1 MIILFTLFHLLH
13 VVNSRIEHL
22 PKGKFAKKVTLINR
36 SDQVGKPLA
45 ALLARGGY
53 FVDAFGL
60 KEMES
65 WAFTNE
71 RFHRA
76 LEPLS
81 STINY
86 AQSIRTSG
94 SVITGVPDEAFT
106 LSLETLPNDANIIDF
121 ALPSHNIDEAAL
133 EKMTKWSGSLVQR
146 MGRITS
152 LMLMQNLVKVCG
164 DAQ

>member
-1 MIILFTLFHLLH
+1 MTL
-13 VVNSRIEHL
+13 V
-22 PKGKFAKKVTLINR
+22 NR

-45 ALLARGGY
+45 ALLARQGY

-81 STINY
+81 DTINY
-86 AQSIRTSG
+86 AQSMRTSG
-94 SVITGVPDEAFT
+94 TVITGVPDEAFT
-106 LSLETLPNDANIIDF
+106 LPLETLPNDANIIDF
-121 ALPSHNIDEAAL
+121 ALPSHNIDVTAL
-133 EKMTKWSGSLVQR
+133 DAKKEWSGSLVQR

-152 LMLMQNLVKVCG
+152 LMLMQNLVKVCE